1 MKAQVCI
8 AISVAVITTALAAP
22 PGRIKPE
29 MRPRKRIP
37 PELPFVIGPK
47 GYWSGQCTLAST
59 PAGSDREISGCITA
73 FTFRPGVV
81 DVTVRASGLGTLDYL
96 NLFACQTTTA
106 CPAVQVCAA
115 RATTGFFTNPLG
127 SNPSGVAK

>member
-8 AISVAVITTALAAP
+8 AISVAVITTLLAAP
-22 PGRIKPE
+22 VRIKPE
-29 MRPRKRIP
+29 MRPRKPIP

-81 DVTVRASGLGTLDYL
+81 DVTVQASGLGTLDYL
-96 NLFACQTTTA
+96 NLLACQTTTA
-106 CPAVQVCAA
+106 CPAV
-115 RATTGFFTNPLG
+115 GIFHPPNG
-127 SNPSGVAK
+127 SGPN